1 MAGKRE
7 IVRRELTRNLLD
19 AAAKRISM
27 HGLDALRARDVT
39 NDAGC
44 GLGTIYK
51 CFADLDDLIIHVNSV
66 TLSRLKQALSD
77 ASEPLEDPI
86 DVLKAL
92 AFAYLEFA
100 QNHSQLWRALFEHR
114 LPEGHQVP
122 DWYQQENTAL
132 LDFITQPVSALEPN
146 LTDLQLASRSRTL
159 FAAIHGVVSISLQGR
174 FVGLEGSVLKDE
186 IDELVERMSRPRA
199 G

>member
-1 MAGKRE
+1 VAGKRE
-7 IVRRELTRNLLD
+7 LIRRELTRSLLD
-19 AAAKRISM
+19 AAAKRISNQ
-27 HGLDALRARDVT
+27 GLDALRARDVT

-66 TLSRLKQALSD
+66 TLSRLKLALTE
-77 ASEPLEDPI
+77 ASRGRTDPI

-92 AFAYLEFA
+92 AFAYVDFA
-100 QNHSQLWRALFEHR
+100 QNRSQLWRALFEHR
-114 LPEGHQVP
+114 LPEGQQVP

-132 LDFITQPVSALEPN
+132 LDFIIQPVAALEPD
-146 LTDLQLASRSRTL
+146 LTDQQLGSRSRTL
-159 FAAIHGVVSISLQGR
+159 FAAIHGVVSISLEGR
-174 FVGLEGSVLKDE
+174 FVGLEDSVLKDE
-186 IDELVERMSRPRA
+186 IDELVERMARPRA

>member
-7 IVRRELTRNLLD
+7 IVRLELTRNLLD
-19 AAAKRISM
+19 AAEKRISKQ
-27 HGLDALRARDVT
+27 GLDALRARDVT

-51 CFADLDDLIIHVNSV
+51 CFADLDDLIIHVNSA
-66 TLSRLKQALSD
+66 TLSHLKQALTE
-77 ASEPLEDPI
+77 ASERLADPI

-92 AFAYLEFA
+92 AFAYVEFA
-100 QNHSQLWRALFEHR
+100 QGNYQLWRALFEHR
-114 LPEGHQVP
+114 LPEGQQVP

-132 LDFITQPVSALEPN
+132 LDFITQPVSALEPD

-159 FAAIHGVVSISLQGR
+159 FAAIHGVVSISLEGR

-186 IDELVERMSRPRA
+186 IGELVERMAVPQRF
-199 G
+199 

>member
-66 TLSRLKQALSD
+66 TLSRLKLALTE
-77 ASEPLEDPI
+77 ASRDRTDPV

-92 AFAYLEFA
+92 AFTYVEFA
-100 QNHSQLWRALFEHR
+100 QRHSQLWRALFEHR
-114 LPEGHQVP
+114 LPEGQQVP
-122 DWYQQENTAL
+122 EWYQLENTAL
-132 LDFITQPVSALEPN
+132 LGFITQPVSALEPG
-146 LTDLQLASRSRTL
+146 LTDQQLASRSRTL
-159 FAAIHGVVSISLQGR
+159 FAAIHGVVSISLEGR
-174 FVGLEGSVLKDE
+174 FVGLEDSVLKDE
-186 IDELVERMSRPRA
+186 IDELVERMAVPRA

>member
-7 IVRRELTRNLLD
+7 KVRRELTRNLLD
-19 AAAKRISM
+19 AAKKRIST

-51 CFADLDDLIIHVNSV
+51 CFTDLDDLIIHVNSA
-66 TLSRLKQALSD
+66 TLADLKQALTE
-77 ASEPLEDPI
+77 ASEDHESPI

-100 QNHSQLWRALFEHR
+100 QSHSKLWRALFEHR
-114 LPEGHQVP
+114 LPEGQQVP
-122 DWYQQENTAL
+122 DWHQQENTAL
-132 LDFITQPVSALEPN
+132 LNLVAEPVAKLEPD

-159 FAAIHGVVSISLQGR
+159 FAAIHGVVSISLEGR
-174 FVGLEGSVLKDE
+174 FVGLEGSVLKHE
-186 IDELVERMSRPRA
+186 IDGLVERMAAPHVA
-199 G
+199 

>member
-19 AAAKRISM
+19 AAEKRISE

-51 CFADLDDLIIHVNSV
+51 CFADLDDLIIHVNST
-66 TLSRLKQALSD
+66 TLSRLKQALTD
-77 ASEPLEDPI
+77 ASEGLTDPV

-92 AFAYLEFA
+92 AFAYVEFA
-100 QNHSQLWRALFEHR
+100 QSHSQLWRALFEHR
-114 LPEGHQVP
+114 LPEGQQVP
-122 DWYQQENTAL
+122 DWHQQENTAL
-132 LDFITQPVSALEPN
+132 LNFVTRPVARLEPD
-146 LTDLQLASRSRTL
+146 LTDQQLASRSRTL
-159 FAAIHGVVSISLQGR
+159 FAAIHGVVSISLEGR

-186 IDELVERMSRPRA
+186 IDELVERMASPRA

>member
-19 AAAKRISM
+19 AAEKRISM

-51 CFADLDDLIIHVNSV
+51 CFTDLDDLIIHVNSA
-66 TLSRLKQALSD
+66 TLSRLRQALTD
-77 ASEPLEDPI
+77 ASAGVADPI

-92 AFAYLEFA
+92 
-100 QNHSQLWRALFEHR
+100 
-114 LPEGHQVP
+114 
-122 DWYQQENTAL
+122 
-132 LDFITQPVSALEPN
+132 
-146 LTDLQLASRSRTL
+146 
-159 FAAIHGVVSISLQGR
+159 
-174 FVGLEGSVLKDE
+174 GLCLS
-186 IDELVERMSRPRA
+186 
-199 G
+199 

>member
-7 IVRRELTRNLLD
+7 IVRQELTRNLLD
-19 AAAKRISM
+19 AAEKRISE

-51 CFADLDDLIIHVNSV
+51 CFTDLDDLIIHVNST
-66 TLSRLKQALSD
+66 TLARLKQALAD
-77 ASEPLEDPI
+77 ASSGLSDPI
-86 DVLKAL
+86 QVLKAL

-100 QNHSQLWRALFEHR
+100 QSHYHLWRALFEHR
-114 LPEGHQVP
+114 MLEGRQVP
-122 DWYQQENTAL
+122 DWHQQENTAL
-132 LDFITQPVSALEPN
+132 LDFVTQPIAALEPG

-159 FAAIHGVVSISLQGR
+159 FAAIHGVVSISLEGR
-174 FVGLEGSVLKDE
+174 FVGLESSILKDE
-186 IDELVERMSRPRA
+186 IDELVERMGHPR
-199 G
+199 GD